1 MPAIQN
7 ITTSATYAILAG
19 PGNTFTKSPVVS
31 YHSQAPFVP
40 AFTDNSYSSSSSS
53 SSHNLSAGHYEVHH
67 EGIHSVLPSPIQ
79 RPNKASS
86 GIGLGLPSSVIQR
99 TTRAAG
105 GTYATQTHQ
114 LHRPLPLV
122 PTRRAPS
129 PQNGITEEERSRLRR
144 SSVAALIGLGIYVP
158 PSPII
163 GKDSRHINHRSM
175 NNGPPSPP
183 LLPTRRTSPIRI
195 TTILDD
201 DITPPIVSIFT
212 PEIPS
217 PFPAPQYSFRN
228 LTAPPAEDL
237 PTPFVNFFSP
247 DLKSTSPAVGS
258 QGLGFF
264 DISGSQQ
271 STITSQPASAENS
284 SSSSSSRSRSQS
296 SDSPR
301 TPFVFQPF
309 TPLPEKYNHPI
320 STPGLGPGLGIQ
332 NRNIEPEYHLPSN
345 LLMSP
350 QADDIILDSPFAGF
364 MRQNEYRGRSRQRG
378 AGLGFRGVVYETD
391 SS

>member
-7 ITTSATYAILAG
+7 ITSSATYAILAG

-31 YHSQAPFVP
+31 YHSQAPFIP
-40 AFTDNSYSSSSSS
+40 AFTDHSYSSSSSS
-53 SSHNLSAGHYEVHH
+53 SSLNHSAGHYEVHH
-67 EGIHSVLPSPIQ
+67 GGIHSVLPSPIQ
-79 RPNKASS
+79 RPNKANT
-86 GIGLGLPSSVIQR
+86 GIGLGLPNSVTQR
-99 TTRAAG
+99 TTRTAG
-105 GTYATQTHQ
+105 GTYITQTHRP
-114 LHRPLPLV
+114 HRPLPLV

-129 PQNGITEEERSRLRR
+129 PQNGITEDERSRLRR

-158 PSPII
+158 PSPVI
-163 GKDSRHINHRSM
+163 GKDTRQSNHQAM

-183 LLPTRRTSPIRI
+183 LLPTRRTSPTRI

-201 DITPPIVSIFT
+201 DITPPTVSIFT
-212 PEIPS
+212 PELPS
-217 PFPAPQYSFRN
+217 HSPAPQYSFRN

-258 QGLGFF
+258 QGLGFS

-271 STITSQPASAENS
+271 SAITSQPTSADNS
-284 SSSSSSRSRSQS
+284 SSASSSSRSQS
-296 SDSPR
+296 SDCPR
-301 TPFVFQPF
+301 SPFVFQPF
-309 TPLPEKYNHPI
+309 TPLPEKYSHPT
-320 STPGLGPGLGIQ
+320 STPGLGLGLGIQ
-332 NRNIEPEYHLPSN
+332 NRNTEPEYHLPSN

-350 QADDIILDSPFAGF
+350 QADDIILESPFAGF